1 MHQTRLYM
9 PTVKERL
16 QEDWKTA
23 LKAKDK
29 FKANVISTAK
39 SAILLVEKTDGI
51 TADDALAIEILA
63 KEVKQRR
70 EAMLEFEKGNR
81 QDLVDQSKA
90 EIEILLNYLPQ
101 QLSEGEIRQ
110 IIEESA
116 IEAGASSIKDMGKVM
131 SIVRPKTLG
140 RADGKLVS
148 QIVKEYLTNK

>member
-1 MHQTRLYM
+1 M

-116 IEAGASSIKDMGKVM
+116 IEAGASSIKDMGDRKSV
-131 SIVRPKTLG
+131 V
-140 RADGKLVS
+140 
-148 QIVKEYLTNK
+148 

>member
-1 MHQTRLYM
+1 M

-16 QEDWKTA
+16 QEDLKTA

-51 TADDALAIEILA
+51 TADDALSIEILA